1 MICYKEVCKYNGEY
15 FSVWDNTYRYR
26 IGEIAKPKA
35 NSWIWATDSIES
47 CRNYGMAKY
56 DIAILKMETI
66 GEYKVNGTIVTAK
79 AVRILKEVTKDES
92 RIKQNGIEMAKDKSL
107 TKLFA
112 MVKEANKSCMYDL

>member
-56 DIAILKMETI
+56 DIAILEMETI
-66 GEYKVNGTIVTAK
+66 GEYKTSETIVTAK
-79 AVRILKEVTKDES
+79 AVRILREVTKDERETELKRADVAKNAS
-92 RIKQNGIEMAKDKSL
+92 RAKL
-107 TKLFA
+107 LA
-112 MVKEANKSCMYDL
+112 MVEAANKYEMC